1 MPESIRKVNVIGHL
15 HPDTDSICAAISYAY
30 LKNQI
35 GENIHEARRAG
46 ALNRETAFVLQHF
59 GFAEPPIITTVTPQI
74 KDCEIQK
81 QPGISGEMS
90 LYAAWNRMREIKL
103 DTLCVTDDNND
114 MQGLIAVKDIANAN
128 MDIFDTSVLATS
140 RTSYLNILTTLD
152 GKMVA
157 GDPDGRIETGKV
169 CVGTTPELME
179 TVVTPGDIVLVSNRY
194 ETQQFAIESG
204 ASCLIACCDAAV
216 SSRIVAS
223 AEEHG
228 CAIICT
234 PYDTYAA
241 ARLISMAIP
250 VRAKMLP
257 EELILKFSVN
267 TAVDEA
273 QKIMSKS
280 RHRFFPVIDEDG
292 HYAGLVTSPNMLNPN
307 KKHVILVDH
316 NERSQAVDGLEEAVI
331 MEIIDH
337 HRIGSIETDAPALF
351 RAVPVGCT
359 CTIIYD
365 LYQEAGVEIPANIA
379 GLMLSAILSDTL
391 MFRSPTCTP
400 HDKYVGEQLASI
412 CGEDIE
418 TYADAMFDAGS
429 DVSGRTAEEVFGQ
442 DYKVFSRGN
451 AHFGVGQGSYMTE
464 ASRKKAEELVGPY
477 LPEAAKADEL
487 PMVFYMFTDVKSQ
500 VTELLYYGDGAD
512 EIVSHA
518 FGVEAKDGMAVLPG
532 VVSRKK
538 QVIPAL
544 MATFQN
550 IQQED

>member
-59 GFAEPPIITTVTPQI
+59 GFAEPPIITTVTPQV

-223 AEEHG
+223 GEEHG
-228 CAIICT
+228 CAIIST

-273 QKIMSKS
+273 QKIMGKS

-365 LYQEAGVEIPANIA
+365 MYQEAGVEIPANIA

>member
-228 CAIICT
+228 CAIIST

-273 QKIMSKS
+273 QKIMGKS

-365 LYQEAGVEIPANIA
+365 MYQEAGVEIPANIA

>member
-59 GFAEPPIITTVTPQI
+59 GFAEPPIITTVTPQV

-228 CAIICT
+228 CAIIST

-273 QKIMSKS
+273 QKIMGKS

-365 LYQEAGVEIPANIA
+365 MYQEAGVEIPANIA